1 MGVNALV
8 VEHFTIGLLLELR
21 QQVRYEQAVMF
32 DESAEVAEKKDV
44 ATPLWSKCEDETHTP
59 KKWELG
65 VLRDS
70 HNFRARQQR
79 EKHLTLK
86 CFLYRWKGR
95 EV

>member
-44 ATPLWSKCEDETHTP
+44 ATPL
-59 KKWELG
+59 
-65 VLRDS
+65 
-70 HNFRARQQR
+70 
-79 EKHLTLK
+79 
-86 CFLYRWKGR
+86 
-95 EV
+95 